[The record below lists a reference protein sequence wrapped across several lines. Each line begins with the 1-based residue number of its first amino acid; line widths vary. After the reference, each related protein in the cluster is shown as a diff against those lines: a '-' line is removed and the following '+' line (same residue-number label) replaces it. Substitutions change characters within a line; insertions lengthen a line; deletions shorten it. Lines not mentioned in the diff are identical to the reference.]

1 MGALSHLK
9 IVEIG
14 SAAAASYCSR
24 LFADFGATVQKI
36 ESPTGDPLRRTA
48 PLTPKGASAWFAF
61 LNFNKSSVALDPND
75 ANASLR
81 LTELIGGCDI
91 LIDGRDVDA
100 ADCPA
105 LDLAAL
111 KQSHPGLIHV
121 EASWFGGQGPY
132 ANFEATDS
140 TIRALTGLVKLVGP
154 VEGPPAHAPDFQTG
168 IVAGLWGFIA
178 AASSV
183 LSRMHDG
190 QGRTSALS
198 IYESSIAVT
207 EYIMFESFAR
217 GDIMRR
223 IGLNRFWPTFPVGI
237 YETGRGWLG
246 VTTVT
251 PAQWRAFCEMLGL
264 YDLRDDT
271 TLFMGVDRLQRMEE
285 IESKFIPKL
294 KQRSAQEWF
303 AEGLRR
309 KIPIVPVPD
318 IGDLIGDD
326 EKRSRGAIVPIVIGE
341 ETGFTAGSMQR
352 LTRTP
357 PRRGG
362 AVPAIGEAQPAPDL
376 SPDRVAASTSLPILR
391 ASGRLPLEGVRV
403 IDFSMGWAG
412 PICTR
417 TLADLGADVIK
428 IEAIQYPDWWR
439 GVDRRPAYVL
449 EQMYEKSVRYC
460 IMNRNKRGIT
470 LDLTRPRGLD
480 LAKRLLADA
489 DLVVDNYSV
498 EVLPRLGLGYEVLSK
513 INPKLVMMSMSAFG
527 AGSVHRDCRAYGSTL
542 EQGSGLPSVVG
553 DAGGPPVMSHT
564 AFGDAVGGLNGCAAV
579 LTALVHARLTGKGQ
593 FIDLAQIECM
603 MPFAA
608 PWIVAHSIDGKEPV
622 KYGHRHPD
630 FVPHGCFP
638 CAGGDNWIV
647 VAVSSDAMW
656 PKLANLLG
664 RADWSAA
671 DALKGAAGRRKIESE
686 IEAAIADW
694 TSARAPEDAMS
705 AMQAAGVAA
714 GVARLPIELLKDPQ
728 LQARGFIQEV
738 DRAFIGRHPQPSM
751 PFRETGLPFAI
762 RSAPPTLGEHN
773 REILLDVLGLTDAE
787 IAELSRD
794 GIIGTEMLMEEQL
807 VKEKKRA
814 AG

>member
-1 MGALSHLK
+1 MGALSHLR

-14 SAAAASYCSR
+14 SAAAASYCAR
-24 LFADFGATVQKI
+24 LFADFGASVHKI
-36 ESPTGDPLRRTA
+36 ESPQGDPIRRSG
-48 PLTPKGASAWFAF
+48 PFTPKGQSAWFAF
-61 LNFNKSSVALDPND
+61 LNFNKSSVALDSND
-75 ANASLR
+75 ASAALR
-81 LTELIGGCDI
+81 LTELVGDCDI
-91 LIDGRDVDA
+91 LIDGRDVDDA
-100 ADCPA
+100 GCPA
-105 LDLAAL
+105 FDLAAL
-111 KQSHPGLIHV
+111 KQSKPGLIHV

-132 ANFEATDS
+132 AGFEATDS

-168 IVAGLWGFIA
+168 IFAGLWGFIT

-183 LSRMHDG
+183 LGRMRDG
-190 QGRTSALS
+190 RGRTSALS
-198 IYESSIAVT
+198 IFESSIAVS

-217 GDIMRR
+217 GDVMRR
-223 IGLNRFWPTFPVGI
+223 IGVNRFWPTFPVGI
-237 YETGRGWLG
+237 YEARQGWLG

-264 YDLRDDT
+264 YELRDDA
-271 TLFMGVDRLQRMEE
+271 TLFLGVDRLQRMEE
-285 IESKFIPKL
+285 IERKFVPKL
-294 KQRSAQEWF
+294 KQRTAQEWF
-303 AEGLRR
+303 AEGLKRR
-309 KIPIVPVPD
+309 IPIVPVPG
-318 IGDLIGDD
+318 IGDLIADT
-326 EKRSRGAIVPIVIGE
+326 EKRSRGAIVPIAIGE
-341 ETGFTAGSMQR
+341 ESGFTAGSMQR
-352 LTRTP
+352 LTGTP

-362 AVPAIGEAQPAPDL
+362 TVPAIGEPQSSIIAGSGNPSA
-376 SPDRVAASTSLPILR
+376 R
-391 ASGRLPLEGVRV
+391 ALEGGSRDPKRLPLEGFRV

-470 LDLTRPRGLD
+470 LDLTRPQGLQ
-480 LAKRLLADA
+480 LAKRLIADA

-498 EVLPRLGLGYEVLSK
+498 EVLPKLGLGYEVLSK
-513 INPKLVMMSMSAFG
+513 MNPKVVMMSMSAFG
-527 AGSVHRDCRAYGSTL
+527 SGSVYRDCRAYGSTL

-553 DAGGPPVMSHT
+553 DANGPPVMSHT

-579 LTALVHARLTGKGQ
+579 LTALIHARLTGKGQ

-608 PWIVAHSIDGKEPV
+608 PWIVAHSIDGEKPV
-622 KYGHRHPD
+622 KFGNRHPD
-630 FVPHGCFP
+630 FVPHGCFR
-638 CAGGDNWIV
+638 CAGSDDWIV

-656 PKLANLLG
+656 PKLCSVLG
-664 RADWSAA
+664 RADWAADETLNSAA
-671 DALKGAAGRRKIESE
+671 RRRRIEND
-686 IEAAIADW
+686 IEAAIARW
-694 TSARAPEDAMS
+694 TSTRAPDDAM
-705 AMQAAGVAA
+705 AELQAAGVAS

-728 LQARGFIQEV
+728 LHARGFIQEI
-738 DRAFIGRHPQPSM
+738 DRGFIGRHPQPSL
-751 PFRETGLPFAI
+751 PFRETDRPFPI
-762 RSAPPTLGEHN
+762 RTPPPTLGEHN
-773 REILLDVLGLTDAE
+773 REILAGLLGLSDAE
-787 IAELSRD
+787 IDQLAQD

-807 VKEKKRA
+807 VKENKRA